1 MAFSRAQLIVAG
13 SVLVDL
19 LGYGMIMPL
28 LPYLLPAA
36 LQSPAAVGLLAALYA
51 GMQAP
56 AAPLLGR
63 LSDRVGRR
71 PVLLLCLAGS
81 AVAYALLA
89 RAADVWQFAAAIALA
104 GAAGS
109 SLPTAQAFIADTTP
123 PAQRSTALGL
133 LGAAFGLGIIGGALL
148 GGLLSRIDPAA
159 APLAA
164 AALALANT
172 LAALA
177 ALPESLPVDQRM
189 HRAPSPIAAVGLPMP
204 AWPLP
209 LLLPALLMLN
219 LAFAGLQSI
228 AALTTLQRFGWTP
241 FDNGLLFAAAGLA
254 GALTQGW
261 LLGRLQPHLGD
272 RRLLTLGLLLFA
284 GGLLPI
290 GLISS
295 PLLAY
300 PLIAAV
306 AAGMGLAVPPLTAL
320 LTAGVPA
327 DRRGSLLG
335 SLQLLVSLALVCGPL
350 AAAALFSR
358 FGPAAP
364 FLSAGLAVLSAL
376 VLARPALRPSAA
388 PQL

>member
-1 MAFSRAQLIVAG
+1 VEFSRAQLIVAG

-28 LPYLLPAA
+28 LPYLLPSA
-36 LQSPAAVGLLAALYA
+36 LQQPATVGLLAALYA

-63 LSDRVGRR
+63 LSDRIGRR

-81 AVAYALLA
+81 ALAYFLLA
-89 RAADVWQFAAAIALA
+89 MAAAPWQFAAAIALA

-133 LGAAFGLGIIGGALL
+133 LGAAFGLGIIGGAML
-148 GGLLSRIDPAA
+148 GGLLSRLDPAA

-164 AALALANT
+164 AAFALANT
-172 LAALA
+172 VVAAF
-177 ALPESLPVDQRM
+177 ALPESLPAAARA
-189 HRAPSPIAAVGLPMP
+189 HRRPPAPTARLHL

-241 FDNGLLFAAAGLA
+241 FENGLLFAAAGLA
-254 GALTQGW
+254 AALTQGW
-261 LLGRLQPHLGD
+261 LLGRLQPRLGD
-272 RRLLTLGLLLFA
+272 QRLLTLGLLLFA
-284 GGLLPI
+284 AGLLPL
-290 GLISS
+290 GLLSS
-295 PLLAY
+295 PALTY
-300 PLIAAV
+300 PLVALV

-320 LTAGVPA
+320 LTVGVPA

-335 SLQLLVSLALVCGPL
+335 LLQLLVSFALVGGPL

-364 FLSAGLAVLSAL
+364 FLTAGLAVVFAL
-376 VLARPALRPSAA
+376 LLARPALRASAV
-388 PQL
+388 PQP